1 MRKRARRLLERR
13 METEGDL
20 YNGRVKEIE
29 REALKCQIYPNHI
42 EQTAAFIF
50 GGEAELLAAGG
61 FGMPFLYITC
71 VCVCVFARFCVRA
84 IRLNCTDSQIGHHR
98 LCYLVV
104 QIYKRTSDII

>member
-71 VCVCVFARFCVRA
+71 VCVCVRAICVRA